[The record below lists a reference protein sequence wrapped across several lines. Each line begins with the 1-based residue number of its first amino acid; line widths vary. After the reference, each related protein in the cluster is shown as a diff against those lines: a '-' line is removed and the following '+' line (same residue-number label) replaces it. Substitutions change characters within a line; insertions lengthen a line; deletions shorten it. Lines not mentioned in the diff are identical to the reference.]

1 MTGVLAQRKIQI
13 PQTIHGKNDK
23 KFGSTLISF
32 LLQRKFGS
40 SPSSS
45 MVKFVF
51 PLKKKKEHSSF
62 RHQETNNGRGGTCKE
77 VENNDFNIIWC
88 SIRPCP

>member
-1 MTGVLAQRKIQI
+1 MMEGEMTGVLAQRKIQI

-40 SPSSS
+40 SQSSS

-51 PLKKKKEHSSF
+51 SSTKKKNIPALGIRKQTME
-62 RHQETNNGRGGTCKE
+62 GGHM
-77 VENNDFNIIWC
+77 
-88 SIRPCP
+88 